1 MAESMLFNITPMFNR
16 IEQALF
22 IEHRNLDSYLS
33 QMFIKNFFIKIFF
46 YKKNFI

>member
-22 IEHRNLDSYLS
+22 IEHITLDYILEPNSY
-33 QMFIKNFFIKIFF
+33 
-46 YKKNFI
+46 

>member
-16 IEQALF
+16 IEQALL

-33 QMFIKNFFIKIFF
+33 QMFIKRLF
-46 YKKNFI
+46 YKKIFL